1 MSVNQPTARQ
11 CAICGG
17 PVMGTRCTRCGAYA
31 YDPALEDTQT
41 LTPTVKRL
49 AMPRDTMLDDA
60 YIAPPDQQTLILP
73 RVTLNDARA
82 AALDATYPQAAVPLD
97 PTTKRPAVTNAANER
112 DELIKKSIS
121 GTKWIMVAILIGV
134 PLGMVT
140 QIVMGRISTQALG
153 TYSLMLVL
161 VQAIQ
166 TFFLF
171 GGANVIVNFIP
182 RASAKEK
189 SQLLVSYAS
198 IALAFSVV
206 FFGAMLLFPQALN
219 FLLLHQTTA
228 SPTIYLFLALFI
240 PIVIGQTL
248 TIAVLQGE
256 MELGVAAR
264 TQYGVQT
271 MSFVL
276 AVALLLVLKLR
287 LLPGATDVALVP
299 LVVLGAYITTFSTG
313 LRALVR
319 VMRRRWQL
327 SFRWHLPANFWSFTT
342 TFHFNTVVFFFFQNI
357 DQIFIAAVFSVKEV
371 GIYRAALLV
380 ATYALWAPNLFTG
393 AMYPFFTNLIAR
405 KEMQLLKD
413 AYKRYCAI
421 TSVMVAFVSV
431 AAGLFAPQIL
441 LLFGKKY
448 SADSLPLMVVFSL
461 MYTVFASAAYVPS
474 TALITAHEDIW
485 LNLVLNIL
493 SVGVRIGLYMPLVH
507 QFGLI
512 GIAYANCISLGVL
525 YFTTLIAVGLRYHVT
540 VPLRQHL
547 VSVAGGILLMAPYV
561 LESQHLL
568 PSNTIIQ
575 LVVRALALLLF
586 LGILT
591 QLRLVS
597 AADLAKVTGRLN
609 KIPLL
614 RRFLPK
620 TA

>member
-1 MSVNQPTARQ
+1 VSVNQPTARQ

-17 PVMGTRCTRCGAYA
+17 PVTDHRCTRCGAYA
-31 YDPALEDTQT
+31 SDLAQDDTQT
-41 LTPTVKRL
+41 LTPTVKRAAVVRETL
-49 AMPRDTMLDDA
+49 LDDA
-60 YIAPPDQQTLILP
+60 YIAPPDQPTLVLP
-73 RVTLNDARA
+73 RISLNDARA
-82 AALDATYPQAAVPLD
+82 AQEFGLDV
-97 PTTKRPAVTNAANER
+97 TTKRPAMTDAGANER

-134 PLGMVT
+134 PLGAVT
-140 QIVMGRISTQALG
+140 QIVMGRISPTALG
-153 TYSLMLVL
+153 TYSLMTVL

-198 IALAFSVV
+198 IALVFSIV
-206 FFGAMLLFPQALN
+206 FFVAMLIFPQALN
-219 FLLLHQTTA
+219 FLLLHQTKA
-228 SPTIYLFLALFI
+228 SPTIYLFLLLFI

-264 TQYGVQT
+264 TQYGVQV

-276 AVALLLVLKLR
+276 AIALLLVLKLR
-287 LLPGATDVALVP
+287 LLPGSTDVALVP

-313 LRALVR
+313 LRALLR
-319 VMRRRWQL
+319 VMRRRWQA
-327 SFRWHLPANFWSFTT
+327 SFRWHLPANFWSFTL
-342 TFHFNTVVFFFFQNI
+342 TFHFNTIVFFFFQNI
-357 DQIFIAAVFSVKEV
+357 DQLYIAIVFNVTDV
-371 GIYRAALLV
+371 GIYRAALVV

-393 AMYPFFTNLIAR
+393 AMYPFFTNLLAR
-405 KEMQLLKD
+405 NEITLLKD

-421 TSVMVAFVSV
+421 TGVMVAFVSV

-448 SADSLPLMVVFSL
+448 NADSLPLMVVFSL

-485 LNLVLNIL
+485 LNLVLNVL
-493 SVGVRIGLYMPLVH
+493 SVGVRISLYVPLVGR
-507 QFGLI
+507 FGLI
-512 GIAYANCISLGVL
+512 GIAYANFISLGIL
-525 YFTTLIAVGLRYHVT
+525 YITTLIAVGLRYHVT

-547 VSVAGGILLMAPYV
+547 VSVAGGILLMAPYA
-561 LESQHLL
+561 LEARHLL
-568 PSNTIIQ
+568 PSSTLIQ
-575 LVVRALALLLF
+575 LAVRALALLLF
-586 LGILT
+586 LVVIS